1 MPRVIVTGGPGAG
14 KTTLVSHLAAAGY
27 ATVHDSARAFIA
39 ERLAQ
44 GLSRR
49 PDPLEFA
56 REILR
61 RDIDSYHRCAETG
74 DWVFFDRGVIESI
87 AMVHETDPLPPGDL
101 QNLLSAY
108 TFHQTVFILPPWEEI
123 FTTDAERDQSFAD
136 SVHVYDKLVRWY
148 RGCGYVLHE
157 VSHLPA
163 AHRARHVVQ
172 ALAVTPAAERPD

>member
-27 ATVHDSARAFIA
+27 ETVHDSARAIIA
-39 ERLAQ
+39 ERLVL

-49 PDPLEFA
+49 PEPQEFA

-74 DWVFFDRGVIESI
+74 DWVFFDRGVIEGI
-87 AMVHETDPLPPGDL
+87 AMVHETAPLPPTDL

-108 TFHQTVFILPPWEEI
+108 TFHRTVFILPPWEEI
-123 FTTDAERDQSFAD
+123 FATDAERDQSFTD
-136 SVHVYDKLVRWY
+136 SVHVYDRLVRWY
-148 RGCGYVLHE
+148 GACGYVLHE
-157 VSHLPA
+157 VSRLPA
-163 AHRARHVVQ
+163 AQRAKHVVQ
-172 ALAVTPAAERPD
+172 ALAVTLAAKQPD

>member
-27 ATVHDSARAFIA
+27 ATVHDSARAIIA
-39 ERLAQ
+39 DRLAQ

-49 PDPLEFA
+49 PEPQEFA

-74 DWVFFDRGVIESI
+74 DWVFFDRGVIEGI
-87 AMVHETDPLPPGDL
+87 AMAQETAPLPPSDL

-108 TFHQTVFILPPWEEI
+108 TFYGTVFILPPWEGI
-123 FTTDAERDQSFAD
+123 FTTDAERDQSFTD
-136 SVHVYDKLVRWY
+136 SVHVYARLVRWY
-148 RGCGYVLHE
+148 RACGYVLHE
-157 VSHLPA
+157 VPRLPA
-163 AHRARHVVQ
+163 AQRAIHVLQ
-172 ALAVTPAAERPD
+172 ALASGG